1 MSEWDGPAPSLGV
14 EVNYSGMLYS
24 ILIYVPEDLVDAMS
38 EAEVDAHI
46 DKHMQI
52 HDQLRAQDR
61 LGPVVRLMPT
71 TTAVQLRTSSTPHVV
86 DGPFAETKEQ
96 LLGFYIVDCESLEAA
111 IEVARSLPSVRT
123 IFEIRPVKLYFP
135 GWQRQPDSPTARC

>member
-1 MSEWDGPAPSLGV
+1 
-14 EVNYSGMLYS
+14 MLYS

-38 EAEVDAHI
+38 GEEIDAHI
-46 DKHMQI
+46 DKHLRV
-52 HDQLRAQDR
+52 HNKLRAESR

-71 TTAVQLRTSSTPHVV
+71 TTAVQLRTSNTPHVV

-123 IFEIRPVKLYFP
+123 IFEIRPVKLFFP
-135 GWQRQPDSPTARC
+135 GSPDIPALLPEGS

>member
-1 MSEWDGPAPSLGV
+1 
-14 EVNYSGMLYS
+14 MLYS

-38 EAEVDAHI
+38 DAEVDEHI
-46 DKHMQI
+46 DRHMKI
-52 HDQLRAQDR
+52 HEKLRAEDR

-71 TTAVQLRTSSTPHVV
+71 TTAVQLRTSTTPHVV

-135 GWQRQPDSPTARC
+135 GGELQPILHQSQAKA

>member
-1 MSEWDGPAPSLGV
+1 
-14 EVNYSGMLYS
+14 MLYS

-38 EAEVDAHI
+38 AEDMDAHI
-46 DKHMQI
+46 ARHLRV
-52 HDQLRAQDR
+52 HDQLGEQGR

-71 TTAVQLRTSSTPHVV
+71 TTAVQLRTSTAPHVI

-96 LLGFYIVDCESLEAA
+96 LLGFYIVDCKSLEEA

-123 IFEIRPVKLYFP
+123 IFEIRPVKLFFP
-135 GWQRQPDSPTARC
+135 GGELTPILPVNQDQASA

>member
-1 MSEWDGPAPSLGV
+1 MRGGYELRPT
-14 EVNYSGMLYS
+14 N
-24 ILIYVPEDLVDAMS
+24 
-38 EAEVDAHI
+38 EATS
-46 DKHMQI
+46 
-52 HDQLRAQDR
+52 
-61 LGPVVRLMPT
+61 VRFTNGKPKT
-71 TTAVQLRTSSTPHVV
+71 F

-135 GWQRQPDSPTARC
+135 GGNVSPILPPRAAEA

>member
-1 MSEWDGPAPSLGV
+1 
-14 EVNYSGMLYS
+14 MLYS

-46 DKHMQI
+46 DKHMRI

-86 DGPFAETKEQ
+86 DGPFADQGT
-96 LLGFYIVDCESLEAA
+96 AA
-111 IEVARSLPSVRT
+111 RVLHRRLRVARSGDRGRTLAAERAHDLRDPAGEVVLPGR
-123 IFEIRPVKLYFP
+123 
-135 GWQRQPDSPTARC
+135 QRQPDSPTARC

>member
-1 MSEWDGPAPSLGV
+1 
-14 EVNYSGMLYS
+14 MLYS

-38 EAEVDAHI
+38 AEDMDAHI
-46 DKHMQI
+46 ARHLRV
-52 HDQLRAQDR
+52 HDQLGEQGR

-71 TTAVQLRTSSTPHVV
+71 TTAVQLRTSTAPHVI

-96 LLGFYIVDCESLEAA
+96 LLGFYIVDCKSLEEA

-123 IFEIRPVKLYFP
+123 IFEIRPVKLFFP
-135 GWQRQPDSPTARC
+135 GGQISPILPQPAAAV

>member
-1 MSEWDGPAPSLGV
+1 
-14 EVNYSGMLYS
+14 MLYS

-38 EAEVDAHI
+38 EAEVDEHI
-46 DKHMQI
+46 DRHMKI

-71 TTAVQLRTSSTPHVV
+71 TTAVQLRTSNTPHVV

-135 GWQRQPDSPTARC
+135 GGKVSPILPPRAAEA

>member
-1 MSEWDGPAPSLGV
+1 
-14 EVNYSGMLYS
+14 MLYS

-38 EAEVDAHI
+38 EAEIDEHI
-46 DKHMQI
+46 DRHMKI

-111 IEVARSLPSVRT
+111 IDVARSLPSVRT
-123 IFEIRPVKLYFP
+123 IFEIRPVKLYLP
-135 GWQRQPDSPTARC
+135 GGNVSPILPPRAAEA

>member
-1 MSEWDGPAPSLGV
+1 
-14 EVNYSGMLYS
+14 MLYS

-38 EAEVDAHI
+38 DAEVDEHI
-46 DKHMQI
+46 DRHMKI
-52 HDQLRAQDR
+52 HEKLRAEDR

-71 TTAVQLRTSSTPHVV
+71 TTAVQLRTSSIPHVV

-96 LLGFYIVDCESLEAA
+96 LLGFYLVDCESLEAA

-135 GWQRQPDSPTARC
+135 GGNVSPILPPRAAEA

>member
-1 MSEWDGPAPSLGV
+1 
-14 EVNYSGMLYS
+14 MLYS

-46 DKHMQI
+46 DKHMRI

-111 IEVARSLPSVRT
+111 IEVARSVPSVRT

-135 GWQRQPDSPTARC
+135 GGELEPLLPASQAKA

>member
-1 MSEWDGPAPSLGV
+1 
-14 EVNYSGMLYS
+14 MLYS

-38 EAEVDAHI
+38 TEEIDAHI
-46 DKHMQI
+46 AKHLKV

-61 LGPVVRLMPT
+61 LGPCVRLMPT
-71 TTAVQLRTSSTPHVV
+71 TTAVQLRTGTTPHVV

-111 IEVARSLPSVRT
+111 IDVARSLPSVRT
-123 IFEIRPVKLYFP
+123 IFEIRPVKLFFP
-135 GWQRQPDSPTARC
+135 GVGLKQVDGSQAEA